1 MKLIATDLDGTLL
14 NSAGEVSARSRATL
28 QRAQQAGLVVVLIT
42 GRPSRMVLPLAE
54 HLGLQGHIICSN
66 GAATH
71 RLPDGTAED
80 LQPIPAQVLHTLIPR
95 LRAELPDV
103 SLALEW
109 GSGMARE
116 QDVPDVTHAAEAR
129 GAAQPSP
136 ELLSLLDSQPIL
148 KLIAR
153 SAALD
158 PLALNTR
165 INALGAGS
173 VHASSSGAPFSEVAA
188 SHVSKAYALERLC
201 GLLGVAAR
209 DVVVFGD
216 APNDLPM
223 MTWAGRAVAVANAQ
237 PVVQQTAD
245 EVTLSNDQ
253 DGVAAYLE
261 RYLDE
266 LEQRP

>member
-71 RLPDGTAED
+71 RLPDGVAED
-80 LQPIPAQVLHTLIPR
+80 LQPIPAHVLHALIPQ
-95 LRAELPDV
+95 LRIELPDV

-116 QDVPDVTHAAEAR
+116 QNVPDVAHAAEPKSR
-129 GAAQPSP
+129 PQSTPD
-136 ELLSLLDSQPIL
+136 LLTLLDSQPIL

-158 PLALNTR
+158 PLALNAR
-165 INALGAGS
+165 INQLGGGS

-188 SHVSKAYALERLC
+188 AHVSKAYALERLC
-201 GLLGVAAR
+201 GLLGVAAQE
-209 DVVVFGD
+209 VVVFGD

-223 MTWAGRAVAVANAQ
+223 MRWAGRAVAVANAQ
-237 PVVQQTAD
+237 PDVQQAAA
-245 EVTLSNDQ
+245 EVTLSNDE

-261 RYLDE
+261 RYLAG
-266 LEQRP
+266 LEQPS

>member
-14 NSAGEVSARSRATL
+14 NSAGEVSARSRTAL
-28 QRAQQAGLVVVLIT
+28 RLAQQAGFVVVLVT

-71 RLPDGTAED
+71 RLPEGSAED
-80 LQPIPAQVLHTLIPR
+80 LQPIPAAVLHTLIPR
-95 LRAELPDV
+95 LRAEIPGV

-116 QDVPDVTHAAEAR
+116 QDVPDVAHAAEA
-129 GAAQPSP
+129 GSASQESAPD
-136 ELLSLLDSQPIL
+136 LLSLLDAQPIL

-153 SAALD
+153 SPALGT
-158 PLALNTR
+158 LALNAR
-165 INALGAGS
+165 INALGAGQ

-188 SHVSKAYALERLC
+188 AHVSKAYALERLC

-223 MTWAGRAVAVANAQ
+223 MKWAGRAVAVANAQ
-237 PVVQQTAD
+237 PEVQQVAAEITLQND
-245 EVTLSNDQ
+245 E
-253 DGVAAYLE
+253 DGVAVYVE
-261 RYLDE
+261 RL
-266 LEQRP
+266 L